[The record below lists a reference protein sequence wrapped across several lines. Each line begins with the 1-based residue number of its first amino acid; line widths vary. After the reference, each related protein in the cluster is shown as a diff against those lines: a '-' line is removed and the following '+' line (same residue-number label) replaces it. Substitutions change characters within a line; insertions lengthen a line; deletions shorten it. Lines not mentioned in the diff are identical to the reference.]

1 MSEDK
6 ALGEQIRLLERRLA
20 LIQAVD
26 QVRDLTVQD
35 VQAMLTALAGL
46 ITDTL
51 QADLCLLSLV
61 EEESGELS
69 LKTIVD
75 RSGLA
80 TPEVL
85 ETIQERT
92 EQALEQEQILS
103 WNAGDEAALQ
113 KLPHGVIIPI
123 VLNGERLGA
132 ITLANRNRPFSEEEI
147 ILLDLAEDQID
158 SALTHARTYA
168 RLVARNRELET
179 LYRVDRLRDMGLPF
193 DEMLTAVLREL
204 CQVLEAEAG
213 FVMLFSDRGQE
224 LELRASTHRDF
235 FTASA
240 QADLIRRVA
249 HQAIREAHL
258 VERTELSPQVRSL
271 LCAPLILHDTIIGVF
286 GAVNR
291 RGLPS
296 FTHQDRRLLHAII
309 SQMDTAIFE
318 SLEKRRLR
326 RVLER
331 SVDPRVMEM
340 LLNADQDFLRGQRA
354 EATILFSDMRGFT
367 NVAERTPPETLVARL
382 NEHLE
387 AMTEAILAHQGTL
400 DKFVGDAVMALFG
413 VPWPMEDHALRAV
426 RTAMQMQK
434 AQQHLMEH
442 WVRIGWEAVPIGI
455 GINTGPMIAG
465 EIGTLRRSDYTV
477 IGDAVNLASRLCDLA
492 QPNQIL
498 ISQATYERVR
508 EAVEARPLEPVIV
521 KGKSRPVMIYEVLA
535 V

>member
-6 ALGEQIRLLERRLA
+6 APEEQIRMLERRLA

-26 QVRDLTVQD
+26 QIRDLTVQD

-51 QADLCLLSLV
+51 RADLCLLSLV

-75 RSGLA
+75 RLGLSN
-80 TPEVL
+80 PEAL
-85 ETIQERT
+85 ETIQRMT
-92 EQALEQEQILS
+92 EQTLQQEQVLR
-103 WNAGDEAALQ
+103 WNADDDAAPQ
-113 KLPHGVIIPI
+113 DLPYGVIVPI

-132 ITLANRNRPFSEEEI
+132 IMLANRERPFSEEEVT
-147 ILLDLAEDQID
+147 LLDLAEDQID

-193 DEMLTAVLREL
+193 DEMLTAVLKEL

-213 FVMLFSDRGQE
+213 FVMLFSERGQA
-224 LELRASTHRDF
+224 LELRASTRRDF
-235 FTASA
+235 FTASD
-240 QADLIRRVA
+240 QADLIRQVA
-249 HQAIREAHL
+249 HQAIREARL
-258 VERTELSPQVRSL
+258 VERTDLSPQVRSI

-296 FTHQDRRLLHAII
+296 FTGQDKRLLHAIV

-331 SVDPRVMEM
+331 SVDPQVMKM
-340 LLNADQDFLRGQRA
+340 LLDAGQDFLRGQRS
-354 EATILFSDMRGFT
+354 EATVLFSDMRGFT
-367 NVAERTPPETLVARL
+367 NVAERTPPEMLVARL

-400 DKFVGDAVMALFG
+400 DKFIGDAVMALFG

-426 RTAMQMQK
+426 RTAVEMQK
-434 AQQHLMEH
+434 AQQRLMEH
-442 WVRIGWEAVPIGI
+442 WTRIGWEAVPIGI
-455 GINTGPMIAG
+455 GINSGPMIAG

-477 IGDAVNLASRLCDLA
+477 IGDAVNLASRLCGLA

-498 ISQATYERVR
+498 ISQATYEQVR

-521 KGKSRPVMIYEVLA
+521 KGKSRPVMIYEVLVA
-535 V
+535 